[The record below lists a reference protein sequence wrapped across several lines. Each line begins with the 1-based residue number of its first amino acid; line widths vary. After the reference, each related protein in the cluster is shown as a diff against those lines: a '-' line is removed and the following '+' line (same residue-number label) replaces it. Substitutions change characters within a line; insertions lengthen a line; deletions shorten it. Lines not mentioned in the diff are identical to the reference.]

1 MLNVS
6 VGELKDTSTDKIT
19 AAINEL
25 IAKNVLYS

>member
-6 VGELKDTSTDKIT
+6 LGELKDTSTDKIT

-25 IAKNVLYS
+25 IAKNVL

>member
-19 AAINEL
+19 AAISEL
-25 IAKNVLYS
+25 IAKNVL